1 MGRPQIRLQT
11 AQGKEGVKL
20 SRSKLKT
27 LLIYPPFFASEA
39 SEGYV
44 SAGAPLGITMLGASL
59 RDAGFQVELL
69 DAFIEG
75 FGSSSPIDG
84 SVEMKRVS
92 NGFCKRNKLGAP
104 FNEGFYTFGLDF
116 DEIKEEIRKRKPD
129 IVGVS
134 IIFSSI
140 YPAGR
145 HIARLAKEVDEGI
158 ITVIGGNHSTAV
170 PGDVLAEEFVDYALL
185 GEGEKSFLELVKC
198 LSDGKHERA
207 ARLPGI
213 ASRDFYSGKITVN
226 PQELIPELDALPYP
240 AFDLL
245 PIEKHF
251 AVSAEGRTIKI
262 MTSRG
267 CTFDCCFCTVPGNSK
282 RRFRARSPEDVLAEI
297 DLYVEKY
304 RIEGVMFEDDNMTLN
319 QERARRI
326 FQMIGERGYGL
337 KLFARNFR
345 ADLFD
350 LDMLKLM
357 KKAGFET
364 IWITPESGN
373 QEVLLN
379 LIGKNFN
386 LKDVDRSVKLIK
398 EAGLR
403 PAAAFV
409 IGIPGETR
417 SDIDDTVRYAWKL
430 KRDGVKEFWISIA
443 TPIVGTRM
451 YADSVKMGLVSGMD
465 LERFSYQ
472 EAGISTDSFRGE
484 EMVRLRRS
492 LMAELNDYKN

>member
-1 MGRPQIRLQT
+1 MSDT
-11 AQGKEGVKL
+11 
-20 SRSKLKT
+20 KLKT

-44 SAGAPLGITMLGASL
+44 SAGAPLGITMLGAAL
-59 RDAGFQVELL
+59 REAGLDVELL
-69 DAFIEG
+69 DSFIEG
-75 FGSSSPIDG
+75 FGASSPIDG
-84 SVEMKRVS
+84 SVEMRRVS
-92 NGFCKRNKLGAP
+92 KGFCKRNKLGEP
-104 FNEGFYTFGLDF
+104 FNEGFYTFGLSF
-116 DEIKEEIRKRKPD
+116 DEIKEEIRRRKPD

-134 IIFSSI
+134 VIFSSI

-158 ITVIGGNHSTAV
+158 ITVVGGNHATAV
-170 PGDVLAEEFVDYALL
+170 PGDVLEEGFVDYAVL
-185 GEGEKSFLELVKC
+185 GEGEKSFVELVKT
-198 LSDGKHERA
+198 LSDGKFEKAGRI
-207 ARLPGI
+207 RGI
-213 ASRDFYSGKITVN
+213 ASKDFSGKIIIN
-226 PQELIPELDALPYP
+226 PQELIPDLDALPYP

-251 AVSAEGRTIKI
+251 SVSAEGRTIKL

-267 CTFDCCFCTVPGNSK
+267 CTFDCCFCTVPGNSQ

-304 RIEGVMFEDDNMTLN
+304 NIEGIMFEDDNMTLN
-319 QERARRI
+319 QERARKI
-326 FQMIGERGYGL
+326 FQMIGERNYGL

-379 LIGKNFN
+379 IIGKNFN
-386 LKDVDRSVKLIK
+386 LKDVDRSVELIK

-417 SDIDDTVRYAWKL
+417 SDIEDTIRYAWKL

-472 EAGISTDSFRGE
+472 EAGISTDSFKGE
-484 EMVRLRRS
+484 EIVELRKS
-492 LMAELNDYKN
+492 LMAELNGYKN